1 MTYAD
6 TVKFLVSMIVMINP
20 LGSLSI
26 FFDLTRKTAD
36 HHQRRTA
43 IQCGIA
49 MIVIMVLT
57 IWIGD
62 QLLELLGITISSFR
76 CAGGI
81 ILFLVGLSMLQSKE
95 SPLNHTPADDEA
107 AEERHSIG
115 VVPLA
120 LPIIIGPGAIST
132 LVLASNDF
140 PLVVHKIW
148 LSILCIVLALGMGAI
163 LYYGKKIQ
171 QLIGE
176 SVIKVITRIMGML
189 VMAIAVGMFANGVVG
204 LIPGLK

>member
-6 TVKFLVSMIVMINP
+6 TVKFVVSMIVMMNP

-26 FFDLTRKTAD
+26 FLQLTHKTPTF
-36 HHQRRTA
+36 HQRQTA
-43 IQCGIA
+43 RQCGMA
-49 MIVIMVLT
+49 MTIIMLIS
-57 IWIGD
+57 IWLGS
-62 QLLELLGITISSFR
+62 QLLDVLGITISSFR
-76 CAGGI
+76 CAGGL
-81 ILFLVGLSMLQSKE
+81 ILLLVGYSMLQSKE
-95 SPLNHTPADDEA
+95 SPLNHTPADDVA

-140 PLVVHKIW
+140 PIFIHKLW
-148 LSILCIVLALGMGAI
+148 LSLLCIILAVGMGLI
-163 LYYGKKIQ
+163 LYFGATINKVV
-171 QLIGE
+171 GE

-189 VMAIAVGMFANGVVG
+189 TMAIAVGMFANGIAD